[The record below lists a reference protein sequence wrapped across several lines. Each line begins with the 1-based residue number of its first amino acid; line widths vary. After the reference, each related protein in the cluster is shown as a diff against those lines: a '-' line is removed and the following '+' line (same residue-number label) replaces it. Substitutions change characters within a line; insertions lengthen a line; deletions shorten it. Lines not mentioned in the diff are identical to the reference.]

1 MHTNYKY
8 RMGYMDADASIR
20 LLNKA
25 PGTLHLERLFKIKG
39 KDYQLGFEKRLAQL
53 SRKAEA

>member
-39 KDYQLGFEKRLAQL
+39 QGL
-53 SRKAEA
+53 STWF